1 MPDYLR
7 EYYDE
12 NGSRKISP
20 DNFMT
25 PGKGDVKITDELLI
39 SPRTLTPIK
48 ESKSF
53 RKKESNNKNK
63 IDIRAPKMEIVGKYR
78 RNF

>member
-1 MPDYLR
+1 MDVNSPRIGERKTDHNVVKLNVRRSQGSAKIKFPPQKHKIAFMPDYLR

-25 PGKGDVKITDELLI
+25 PGKDDVKITD
-39 SPRTLTPIK
+39 
-48 ESKSF
+48 
-53 RKKESNNKNK
+53 
-63 IDIRAPKMEIVGKYR
+63 
-78 RNF
+78 